1 MSTKRITKA
10 DYLELEEKYNK
21 LQEEFNELKFRLGYY
36 QADCDKLYRENLELE
51 GKIDLLNKMINIR
64 DSNIQELTNKNEELK
79 ANAPVLVHK
88 HNERNA
94 GRKKKVNED
103 IINKVISLRKEGNSI
118 RAIVKEVGFS
128 IGTVQKIINEFEEHK

>member
-21 LQEEFNELKFRLGYY
+21 LQDEYNELKFRLEYY
-36 QADCDKLYRENLELE
+36 QADCDKLSLENLELE
-51 GKIDLLNKMINIR
+51 GKVDLLNRMINIR
-64 DSNIQELTNKNEELK
+64 DSNIQKLINENEELK
-79 ANAPVLVHK
+79 VNAPVVHK

-118 RAIVKEVGFS
+118 RAIVKEIGFS

>member
-21 LQEEFNELKFRLGYY
+21 LQDEYNELKFRLEYY
-36 QADCDKLYRENLELE
+36 QADCDKLSLENLELE
-51 GKIDLLNKMINIR
+51 GKVDLLNRMINIR
-64 DSNIQELTNKNEELK
+64 DSNIQKLINENEELK